1 MATSSSRA
9 LFNHPALW
17 RGKDCAQVAI
27 PSVPTGFAE
36 LDVLL
41 PGGGWPAETITE
53 IYAERSGIGEM
64 QLLMPAFAKIT
75 GNERWLTLIAPP
87 YIPYAPALA
96 AHGVRLS
103 HVMLVRPQDNGMQ
116 LWACEQ
122 ALRSGGCGAV
132 LLWLDRVQERALRRV
147 QLAAEGSGSIL
158 MLFRAAKS
166 APVTSAALRLHIS
179 KSEGRTIVRILKRRG
194 GGIPA
199 PVALDLH
206 GGITRRCAITD
217 PSAPLQHRAGR
228 AAR

>member
-1 MATSSSRA
+1 MATSSSSA

-17 RGKDCAQVAI
+17 RGKECAQVAI

-64 QLLMPAFAKIT
+64 QLLMPALARLT
-75 GNERWLTLIAPP
+75 LNERWLMLITPP

-96 AHGVRLS
+96 ARGVRLS
-103 HVMLVRPQDNGMQ
+103 HVMLLRVQDIGMQ

-122 ALRSGGCGAV
+122 ALRSGACGAA
-132 LLWLDRVQERALRRV
+132 LLWVDRIQERALRRV
-147 QLAAEGSGSIL
+147 QLAAEGSGSIV
-158 MLFRAAKS
+158 MLFRGAKS
-166 APVTSAALRLHIS
+166 VPVTSASLRLHLS
-179 KSEGRTIVRILKRRG
+179 KAESRTIVRILKRRG

-206 GGITRRCAITD
+206 GGVSHRSATTGLTA
-217 PSAPLQHRAGR
+217 PSQHCTAPSGR
-228 AAR
+228 

>member
-1 MATSSSRA
+1 MTTTSSSA
-9 LFNHPALW
+9 LFKHPALW
-17 RGKDCAQVAI
+17 RGKECAQVAI

-36 LDVLL
+36 LDALL

-64 QLLMPAFAKIT
+64 QLLMPAFARLT
-75 GNERWLTLIAPP
+75 GNERWLTLVAPP

-103 HVMLVRPQDNGMQ
+103 HVMLLRVQDIGMQ

-122 ALRSGGCGAV
+122 ALRSGACGAV
-132 LLWLDRVQERALRRV
+132 LLWVDRIQERALRRI
-147 QLAAEGSGSIL
+147 QLAAEGSGSIV
-158 MLFRAAKS
+158 MLFRGTKS
-166 APVTSAALRLHIS
+166 VPVTSAALRLYLG
-179 KSEGRTIVRILKRRG
+179 KSESRTIVRILKRRG

-206 GGITRRCAITD
+206 GGVAHRSATTD
-217 PSAPLQHRAGR
+217 LPAPSQHCTALSGR
-228 AAR
+228 